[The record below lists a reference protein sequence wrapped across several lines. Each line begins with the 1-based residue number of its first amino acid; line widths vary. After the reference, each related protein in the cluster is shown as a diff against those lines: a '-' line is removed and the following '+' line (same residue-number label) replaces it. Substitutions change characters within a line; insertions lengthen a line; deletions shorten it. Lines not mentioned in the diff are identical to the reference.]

1 MARNVLTVLLAV
13 AVVVTNAEIFDEKL
27 SYDKDTTQA
36 KLDREAYPEE
46 STDVS
51 ATYED
56 LVKNSVVNAESD
68 GR

>member
-1 MARNVLTVLLAV
+1 MARNVLTVLLAI
-13 AVVVTNAEIFDEKL
+13 AVVVTNAESFDEKL

-36 KLDREAYPEE
+36 KLDREANPEE
-46 STDVS
+46 SIDDS

-56 LVKNSVVNAESD
+56 LVKNRDVNAESE